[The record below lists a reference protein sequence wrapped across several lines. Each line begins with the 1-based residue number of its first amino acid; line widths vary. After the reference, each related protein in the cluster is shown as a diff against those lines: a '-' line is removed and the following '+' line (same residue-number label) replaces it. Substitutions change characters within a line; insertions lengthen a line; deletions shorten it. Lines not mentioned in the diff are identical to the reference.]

1 MASGFI
7 VLSDGRCF
15 ARGWS
20 AYDEVLRAVAAELH
34 GEFQEWLVSLVPNT
48 EDEEHLGYGPWLRK
62 SDQQIIERFLD
73 VRDLTDAN
81 QHRFQEAIKKANDR
95 VSVGSSSVL
104 KVCLSDLA
112 DMVERAQRGETPLS
126 RSDWTSVAPPQG
138 KHVGP
143 GW

>member
-48 EDEEHLGYGPWLRK
+48 EDEEHLGYGPGYANRISK
-62 SDQQIIERFLD
+62 SLNDFLMCGILPMQIS
-73 VRDLTDAN
+73 TDF
-81 QHRFQEAIKKANDR
+81 RR
-95 VSVGSSSVL
+95 
-104 KVCLSDLA
+104 
-112 DMVERAQRGETPLS
+112 R
-126 RSDWTSVAPPQG
+126 
-138 KHVGP
+138 
-143 GW
+143 